1 MWPPDEAP
9 MGTLSVEPRE
19 RRGLAEVL
27 GGLLPAQALRGPVLF
42 VAAQPDDA
50 VRHAAWLLR
59 HSPGCHVV
67 HVTDGAPRD
76 LLPEGAPPHLTR
88 ETYARLREQESFA
101 ALALAGLT
109 EDQQLSLGAVAE
121 EASRELV
128 TLTECLLALVKAL
141 RPSLLV
147 VPPYDGTHPDQDTA
161 AFISHA
167 VVALM
172 ERGGRT
178 APLLLEM
185 LPAAADGG
193 AVPPGGTRPQAH
205 VTLSGEELAL
215 KQRMLACVTSREVL
229 SSEWEHEHYRRAPR
243 YDFTRPAREGL
254 VLYGDAVPRMTTV
267 HWRRL
272 ARHALEELRL
282 VQTPWH

>member
-1 MWPPDEAP
+1 MWPPDETQVGAV
-9 MGTLSVEPRE
+9 MEPRE
-19 RRGLAEVL
+19 RRGRAEVL
-27 GGLLPAQALRGPVLF
+27 GDLLPTQALRGPVLF

-50 VRHAAWLLR
+50 LRHATWLLH

-76 LLPEGAPPHLTR
+76 LPPRGDAPSPSR
-88 ETYARLREQESFA
+88 EAFARQREQESFA
-101 ALALAGLT
+101 ALALAGLS

-128 TLTECLLALVKAL
+128 TLTECLLALIKAL

-147 VPPYDGTHPDQDTA
+147 VPPYDGTHPDQDAA
-161 AFISHA
+161 AFIAHA
-167 VVALM
+167 AVALL

-178 APLLLEM
+178 APSLLEM
-185 LPAAADGG
+185 LPPGVAATEPPASGG
-193 AVPPGGTRPQAH
+193 ARPVAH
-205 VTLSGEELAL
+205 VALSGEELRL
-215 KQRMLACVTSREVL
+215 KQRMLACVTSREVR
-229 SSEWEHEHYRRAPR
+229 SAAGEHEHYRRAPR

-254 VLYGDAVPRMTTV
+254 VLYGGAVPRMTTV